1 MAEKKPQTY
10 ANHARLVP
18 MYHVVLFLILTVNL
32 IWSGWLLFQNFAF
45 STVMNLLMAAA
56 FIILFFYARLFA
68 LAAQDRLIRLEERL
82 RLREILPEDLV
93 PRIGELTEDQL
104 IGLRFASDG
113 EVADLVRQV
122 LDGRL
127 VRRKEIKQ
135 AIKTWRPDT
144 YRV

>member
-10 ANHARLVP
+10 ANHSRLVP
-18 MYHVVLFLILTVNL
+18 MYHVVLFLILVVNL
-32 IWSGWLLFQNFAF
+32 FWSGWLLFQHPEF
-45 STVMNLLMAAA
+45 STVMNLLLAIA
-56 FIILFFYARLFA
+56 FLILFLYARLFA

-82 RLREILPEDLV
+82 RLQEILPQDLKS
-93 PRIGELTEDQL
+93 RIGDLTEDQL

-122 LDGRL
+122 LDGKL
-127 VRRKEIKQ
+127 SSRKEIKQ
-135 AIKTWRPDT
+135 AIKTWRPDY